1 MKKKDS
7 KNSSAPIDQVHLE
20 QGNLRQTKILNRI
33 KRPGKKDKD
42 VKAIFR
48 FLGYSSQFKPPIS

>member
-1 MKKKDS
+1 MKKKDL
-7 KNSSAPIDQVHLE
+7 KNSSASIDQVHLE
-20 QGNLRQTKILNRI
+20 RGNLRQTKILNRI